1 MEIINNVINF
11 SKSITEEQLIDIG
24 IAAAVVL
31 VSIIISPI
39 ISYIFIK
46 MFNVKEK
53 DKSKIKK
60 NPLYATIK
68 ALIVCIGIYIGILVI
83 NPPQNV
89 LDICKNGFQIIIIC
103 IIAKGLVELV
113 DPKRGIVRK
122 MRDENKID
130 GNKTV
135 ASFTSKIL
143 KYVIYI
149 GAGLLILTVFDINP
163 SSLIAGL
170 GVGSAVVALAAQDFV
185 KNLISGFSI
194 MSDKPFL
201 VGDWIEVGLNQGTVV
216 EISFRCTKIQ
226 TSDNT
231 IITIQNSV
239 FTTTNVVNYSRMKQR
254 RYLLNVK
261 LPLETNVDQIESIT
275 KKIKFVLN
283 NNDDVDK
290 ETIQVHFDTI
300 GLDSMNIIIYMY
312 TDIVNYADYLVFRQ
326 GVNEQILK
334 VLESENVKMAY
345 PGQNVYVHQVEEE
358 KAETNKK
365 IENKV
370 TKKKIEKAKE

>member
-1 MEIINNVINF
+1 MEAINNVINF
-11 SKSITEEQLIDIG
+11 FKSITEEQLIDIG
-24 IAAAVVL
+24 IAAIIVL
-31 VSIIISPI
+31 FSLIISPI

-46 MFNVKEK
+46 MFNIKEK

-60 NPLYATIK
+60 NPLYITIK
-68 ALIVCIGIYIGILVI
+68 ALIVCIGIYIGILVV

-89 LDICKNGFQIIIIC
+89 LEICKRGFQIIIIC
-103 IIAKGLVELV
+103 IIAKGLIELV
-113 DPKRGIVRK
+113 DPKSGIVRK

-135 ASFTSKIL
+135 ANFTSKIL
-143 KYVIYI
+143 KYIIYI
-149 GAGLLILTVFDINP
+149 GTGLLILTVFDINP

-201 VGDWIEVGLNQGTVV
+201 VGDWIEVGVNQGTVV

-239 FTTTNVVNYSRMKQR
+239 FTTENVVNWSRMKQR
-254 RYLLNVK
+254 RYLLNIK
-261 LPLETNVDQIESIT
+261 LPLETNVDGIERIT
-275 KKIKFVLN
+275 KKIKFVLK
-283 NNDDVDK
+283 NNDDIDK

-300 GLDSMNIIIYMY
+300 GLDSMNVIIYMY
-312 TDIVNYADYLVFRQ
+312 TNIVNYADYLVFRQ

-345 PGQNVYVHQVEEE
+345 PGQNVYVHQVEDNKDEVKGDKINKE
-358 KAETNKK
+358 NKK
-365 IENKV
+365 RIQK
-370 TKKKIEKAKE
+370 

>member
-11 SKSITEEQLIDIG
+11 FKSITEEQLIDIG
-24 IAAAVVL
+24 IAAIIVL
-31 VSIIISPI
+31 FSLIISPI

-46 MFNVKEK
+46 MFNIKEK

-60 NPLYATIK
+60 NPLYITIK
-68 ALIVCIGIYIGILVI
+68 ALIVCIGIYIGILVV

-89 LDICKNGFQIIIIC
+89 LEICKRGFQIIIIC
-103 IIAKGLVELV
+103 IIAKGLIELV
-113 DPKRGIVRK
+113 DPKSGIVRK

-135 ASFTSKIL
+135 ANFTSKIL
-143 KYVIYI
+143 KYIIYI
-149 GAGLLILTVFDINP
+149 GTGLLILTVFDINP

-201 VGDWIEVGLNQGTVV
+201 VGDWIEVGVNQGTVV

-239 FTTTNVVNYSRMKQR
+239 FTTENVVNWSRMKQR
-254 RYLLNVK
+254 RYLLNIK
-261 LPLETNVDQIESIT
+261 LPLETNVDEIERIT
-275 KKIKFVLN
+275 KKIKFVLK
-283 NNDDVDK
+283 NNDDIDK

-300 GLDSMNIIIYMY
+300 GLDSMNVIIYMY
-312 TDIVNYADYLVFRQ
+312 TNIVNYADYLVFRQ

-345 PGQNVYVHQVEEE
+345 PGQNVYVHQVEDNRDEVKGDKINKE
-358 KAETNKK
+358 NKK
-365 IENKV
+365 RIQK
-370 TKKKIEKAKE
+370 